1 MTDMSSAGANTEN
14 RFTLFCLKGLENIYI
29 PSEHVFAA
37 SIQLVNG
44 KMVHV
49 RDRNLEF
56 RFTMNTL
63 MGLHR
68 IQMQGAKVFLDIE
81 SDYHGMEKQ
90 IEEHTDSPLD
100 IAATVWTG
108 KCLGTEVPPE
118 ALSSFRNLLSNAPQM
133 RSLGPK
139 ALAWSIAACLTG
151 GTDDYKHAL
160 TLAKLAAERY
170 IHPVTGLVR
179 QEPFGLRR
187 NWSPFGAQSYMAF
200 AFLHLARKTGNDWA
214 RDIGLRTVRR
224 LVQLQGENGQWGWM
238 YHVPTGKVADYY
250 PVFSVHQYAYAPFFL
265 LEAIEQ
271 GYEEFRE
278 PLMKGFRWILGQN
291 EMGQSM
297 VEPARQIVWRRIIRK
312 KGDSKLTKLLRALG
326 SIYGGFKSGTIKA
339 HRLDIDRQCWGFE
352 MALPLCVFSGR
363 NDFPEFLDD
372 KCFS

>member
-1 MTDMSSAGANTEN
+1 MIDTLSAVTKTEN
-14 RFTLFCLKGLENIYI
+14 RFTQFCLRGLENIYI

-37 SIQLVNG
+37 SIQLVDG

-49 RDRNLEF
+49 RDRDLEF

-63 MGLHR
+63 MGLHQMR
-68 IQMQGAKVFLDIE
+68 MQGAKVFLDIE

-90 IEEHTDSPLD
+90 IEEHSNSPLD

-108 KCLGTEVPPE
+108 RCLGIEVPSQ
-118 ALSSFRNLLSNAPQM
+118 ALSSFRHLLNNAPQM

-160 TLAKLAAERY
+160 ALAKLAAQRY

-200 AFLHLARKTGNDWA
+200 AFLFLARETGDDWA
-214 RDIGLRTVRR
+214 RNIGLRTARK
-224 LVQLQGENGQWGWM
+224 LVQLQGQNGQWAWM
-238 YHVPTGKVADYY
+238 YHVPTGRVTDYY

-265 LEAIEQ
+265 LEAIGQ
-271 GYEEFRE
+271 GYEEFRK
-278 PLMKGFRWILGQN
+278 PLVKGFRWILGQN

-297 VEPARQIVWRRIIRK
+297 VEPARQIVWRRVVRK
-312 KGDSKLTKLLRALG
+312 SPDTKLTKLLRAIG
-326 SIYGGFKSGTIKA
+326 TIYGGVQSGIKKA
-339 HRLDIDRQCWGFE
+339 HDLDIDRQCWGFE
-352 MALPLCVFSGR
+352 MALPLVVFSGI
-363 NDFPEFLDD
+363 NDFHEILDD

>member
-1 MTDMSSAGANTEN
+1 MTDTLSAGTKTEN
-14 RFTLFCLKGLENIYI
+14 RFTQFCLRGLENIYI

-37 SIQLVNG
+37 SIQLVDG

-49 RDRNLEF
+49 RDRDLEF

-68 IQMQGAKVFLDIE
+68 MRMQGAKVFLDIE

-90 IEEHTDSPLD
+90 IEEHSNSPLD

-108 KCLGTEVPPE
+108 RCLGTDVPLQ
-118 ALSSFRNLLSNAPQM
+118 ALTSFRHLLKNAPQM

-151 GTDDYKHAL
+151 GTDDYRHAL
-160 TLAKLAAERY
+160 ELAKLAAQRY

-200 AFLHLARKTGNDWA
+200 AFLFLARKTGNDWA
-214 RDIGLRTVRR
+214 RNIGLRTARK
-224 LVQLQGENGQWGWM
+224 LVQLQGENGQWAWM
-238 YHVPTGKVADYY
+238 YHVPTGRVTDYY

-265 LEAIEQ
+265 LEAIGQ
-271 GYEEFRE
+271 GYEEFRK
-278 PLMKGFRWILGQN
+278 PLVKGFRWILGQN

-297 VEPARQIVWRRIIRK
+297 VEPARQIVWRRVIRK
-312 KGDSKLTKLLRALG
+312 SADAKLTKLLRAIG
-326 SIYGGFKSGTIKA
+326 TIYGGVKSGIKKA
-339 HRLDIDRQCWGFE
+339 HDLDIDRQCWGFE
-352 MALPLCVFSGR
+352 MALPLVVFSGT
-363 NDFPEFLDD
+363 NDFHEILDD